1 MIWISLKKKEMK
13 KVRSV
18 KHLVWLLINY
28 IPDTIRES
36 VGNFKD
42 KIVSLFKANTPK
54 QTAYGRGQK

>member
-13 KVRSV
+13 KVRSA

-28 IPDTIRES
+28 IPDTIRKS